1 VTLEGKTFE
10 IRAKMEQ
17 KSGFSGHGDEKDL
30 LKYLQSTNL
39 KRDAHILVIH
49 GDTKSSSIALKHTLE
64 RKDFP
69 QIVHV
74 PDLEE
79 KFIPSILINNLC
91 LEKIE
96 KSHSVM
102 TSKFY
107 KPKIPS

>member
-1 VTLEGKTFE
+1 MTLEGKTFE
-10 IRAKMEQ
+10 SRAKMEQ

-39 KRDAHILVIH
+39 KRNAHILVVH

-79 KFIPSILINNLC
+79 IYTVNFDK
-91 LEKIE
+91 
-96 KSHSVM
+96 
-102 TSKFY
+102 
-107 KPKIPS
+107 

>member
-1 VTLEGKTFE
+1 MKGKNRDARRKNFRNSRQNGTK
-10 IRAKMEQ
+10 I
-17 KSGFSGHGDEKDL
+17 L

-39 KRDAHILVIH
+39 KRNAHILVVH

-79 KFIPSILINNLC
+79 IYTVNFDK
-91 LEKIE
+91 
-96 KSHSVM
+96 
-102 TSKFY
+102 
-107 KPKIPS
+107 